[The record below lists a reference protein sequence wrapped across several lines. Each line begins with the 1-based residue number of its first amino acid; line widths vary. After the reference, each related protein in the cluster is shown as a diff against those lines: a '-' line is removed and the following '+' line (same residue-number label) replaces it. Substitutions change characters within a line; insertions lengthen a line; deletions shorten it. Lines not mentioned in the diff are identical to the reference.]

1 MRVLFTVYVVFIVV
15 GLVLYLV
22 IGLLS
27 L

>member
-1 MRVLFTVYVVFIVV
+1 MRVLFTVYLVFIVV